1 MKIQWKRILLI
12 SVSYILVAAVASACT
27 LFLWGAKNNKLA
39 ELESIIEN
47 KFIGD
52 ADMEQARDAAA
63 AAMVDAIGDRWSY
76 YISAEDYAA
85 HLENKNNAFV
95 GVGITI
101 SRQEEGNGYDI
112 LEVSPG
118 GSAQEGGILPGDL
131 LIEVEG
137 QSTSEMTME
146 EVKHVVRGEIG
157 TEVTLTVLRG
167 EETLSFTLERREIR
181 VEVAKGQMLSGNVG
195 YVKIANFNTNCADET
210 IEAVETL
217 LEQGAQGLI
226 FDVRNNPG
234 GYVDEMLEVLDYLLP
249 KGVLYR
255 DLDYLGNEGEERS
268 DASCLELPMAVLV
281 NEDSYSAAEF
291 FAAAMQEFE
300 WATIV
305 GQHTT
310 GKGHYQNTLRLSDG
324 SAVNLSTGKYF
335 TPSGKNLTETGG
347 IAPDIV
353 EEVDEETAS
362 LIYSE
367 ALEPEK
373 DPQIQ
378 AALSAVM
385 GMVE

>member
-27 LFLWGAKNNKLA
+27 LFLWDAKNNKLA
-39 ELESIIEN
+39 ELENIIEN

-52 ADMEQARDAAA
+52 ADMEEARDAAA

-146 EVKHVVRGEIG
+146 EVKRVVRGEIG
-157 TEVTLTVLRG
+157 AEVTLTVLRG
-167 EETLSFTLERREIR
+167 EELLSFTLERREIR

-210 IEAVETL
+210 IEAVEAL

>member
-27 LFLWGAKNNKLA
+27 LFLWDAKNNKLA

-52 ADMEQARDAAA
+52 ADMEEARDAAA

-146 EVKHVVRGEIG
+146 EVKRVVRGEIG
-157 TEVTLTVLRG
+157 AEVTLTVLRG
-167 EETLSFTLERREIR
+167 EELLSFTLERREIR

-210 IEAVETL
+210 IEAVEAL

>member
-1 MKIQWKRILLI
+1 MPYSNEIVRKAR
-12 SVSYILVAAVASACT
+12 
-27 LFLWGAKNNKLA
+27 A
-39 ELESIIEN
+39 ELASRKADHEAKTLARLHTAYEKVPRIRQIDTLLRKSMVLAARSA
-47 KFIGD
+47 FQQGGD
-52 ADMEQARDAAA
+52 AR
-63 AAMVDAIGDRWSY
+63 V
-76 YISAEDYAA
+76 
-85 HLENKNNAFV
+85 
-95 GVGITI
+95 
-101 SRQEEGNGYDI
+101 
-112 LEVSPG
+112 
-118 GSAQEGGILPGDL
+118 
-131 LIEVEG
+131 
-137 QSTSEMTME
+137 TME

-167 EETLSFTLERREIR
+167 EEILSFTLERREIR

>member
-27 LFLWGAKNNKLA
+27 LFLWDAKNNKLA

-52 ADMEQARDAAA
+52 ADMEEARDAAA

-76 YISAEDYAA
+76 YISAKDYAA

-146 EVKHVVRGEIG
+146 EVKRVVRGEIG
-157 TEVTLTVLRG
+157 AEVTLTVLRG
-167 EETLSFTLERREIR
+167 EELLSFTLERREIR

-210 IEAVETL
+210 IEAVEAL

>member
-27 LFLWGAKNNKLA
+27 LFLWGVKNNKLA

-52 ADMEQARDAAA
+52 ADMEEARDAAA

-146 EVKHVVRGEIG
+146 EVKRVVRGEIG

-210 IEAVETL
+210 IEAVEAL

-385 GMVE
+385 GLVE